1 MGKGGWE
8 ALAGALKANPNKVW
22 CMEGSREGLAEAR
35 REDMKDLW
43 EAVGHIFMVWK
54 KDWEMCDRRQCIYL
68 AARKP
73 GDTWT
78 DLERILDL
86 TKLEFKAEAGRM
98 VDMDSD
104 EWAFDSDDEDEESEE
119 NEENKD
125 EENEHEKDENGSQDE
140 ERVEPDD

>member
-1 MGKGGWE
+1 
-8 ALAGALKANPNKVW
+8 
-22 CMEGSREGLAEAR
+22 MEGSREGLAEAR
-35 REDMKDLW
+35 REDIKDLW
-43 EAVGHIFMVWK
+43 EAVGHRIMVWN
-54 KDWEMCDRRQCIYL
+54 KDWEMSDRRQCLYL

-104 EWAFDSDDEDEESEE
+104 EWAFDSDDEDEE